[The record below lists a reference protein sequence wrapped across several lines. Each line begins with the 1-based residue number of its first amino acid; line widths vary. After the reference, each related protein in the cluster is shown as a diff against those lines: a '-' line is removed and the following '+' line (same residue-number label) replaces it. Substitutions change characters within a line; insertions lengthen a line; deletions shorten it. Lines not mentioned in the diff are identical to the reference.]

1 MTLKKQ
7 KPHKPKK
14 QDINNNSFVTQIS
27 FTYYKMVSNINLK
40 FKMIDGYFE
49 NKPENKFQAGLM
61 QRNNTTVNWMR
72 IPG

>member
-72 IPG
+72 ISE